1 MKEGLSDAKKIRG
14 EISFQEIIEQNA
26 AICQLLISISTF
38 KLIESIDDLTLEM
51 LFIPPQK
58 L

>member
-1 MKEGLSDAKKIRG
+1 MKEGLSDAKKLRG

-26 AICQLLISISTF
+26 PICKLLMSINTF

-51 LFIPPQK
+51 LFIAPQK